1 MRTKRISDL
10 WVSSNGRMLLLGSRK
25 EVRYDIVRE
34 GEKYAFVDVRISFEG
49 RGGYVGVDI
58 SG

>member
-10 WVSSNGRMLLLGSRK
+10 CDSSSGRMLFDGSRM

-34 GEKYAFVDVRISFEG
+34 GEKYAFVDVRISLEG
-49 RGGYVGVDI
+49 REGYVGVDI
-58 SG
+58 LG